1 MSRCEDFPCCG
12 HDLCPDY
19 IDGKQ
24 VNMVCICGKKLPLTN
39 PSSLCNACL
48 VDADDDDDDDD
59 DWEENDCRSYGV
71 GK

>member
-1 MSRCEDFPCCG
+1 
-12 HDLCPDY
+12 
-19 IDGKQ
+19 
-24 VNMVCICGKKLPLTN
+24 MVCICGKKLPLTN

-48 VDADDDDDDDD
+48 VDADDDDYD

>member
-24 VNMVCICGKKLPLTN
+24 VNMVCICGRKLPLTN
-39 PSSLCNACL
+39 PSSHCNACL
-48 VDADDDDDDDD
+48 VDADDDDDDD
-59 DWEENDCRSYGV
+59 WEENDCRSFGV